1 MEYIIMFFTH
11 LLKSAEYFII
21 EGIPTIPFEHWAE
34 IPGAFAFNLLKLI
47 EIYLS
52 MF

>member
-1 MEYIIMFFTH
+1 MFFTH

-34 IPGAFAFNLLKLI
+34 IPGALAFNLLKLI